1 MTAPDSA
8 HGGPVP
14 QTPWDFPPW
23 RRRQKGRRTND
34 RPPAPE
40 GLCPLHGPALGL
52 RPRRA
57 LPSEPHKQ
65 GSTRRTPVLCFSQF
79 PARQRRRADT
89 KQEPLLYLSK
99 AVLLSS
105 TWGAAHMSDNGPEVS
120 TYFGDGACLILPPPH
135 NRCNHGFRHVA
146 GCAHGM
152 PVKGEGNEYV
162 FVCIHKK
169 KKYSD
174 IYSVVDRSACK
185 SWRLCL
191 HVWQWLNHH
200 HRLQRFRRC
209 VHYTK

>member
-79 PARQRRRADT
+79 PARQRRCADT
-89 KQEPLLYLSK
+89 KQEPLLHLSK

-105 TWGAAHMSDNGPEVS
+105 TWGAAHSSQQTGRNFHTVCEES
-120 TYFGDGACLILPPPH
+120 TKACQEQEI
-135 NRCNHGFRHVA
+135 
-146 GCAHGM
+146 
-152 PVKGEGNEYV
+152 E
-162 FVCIHKK
+162 
-169 KKYSD
+169 
-174 IYSVVDRSACK
+174 CK
-185 SWRLCL
+185 SLF
-191 HVWQWLNHH
+191 HH
-200 HRLQRFRRC
+200 LSGERRPLG
-209 VHYTK
+209 TAQPLPKRAG